1 MDVLKLLVERYLS
14 AAHKL
19 ASLRPKPPQVFV
31 WLKPEVEG
39 EVDRS
44 VVNLLSIGLPAG
56 EFRKTY
62 GSDFSGGLNELGP
75 DGVPEALVSKVWN
88 DRSEVVSEEVEAVAG
103 VEAGVCQQIDRVFAV
118 NHELNCQ
125 CRCKA
130 RYFIAWK
137 QEVALRHSD
146 QA

>member
-1 MDVLKLLVERYLS
+1 MDVLQLFVERHLS
-14 AAHKL
+14 AVHKL
-19 ASLRPKPPQVFV
+19 ASIRPKPSQVFV

-39 EVDRS
+39 KVDRS
-44 VVNLLSIGLPAG
+44 VVNLLSIGLPAR

-62 GSDFSGGLNELGP
+62 GSDFSSDLNELGP
-75 DGVPEALVSKVWN
+75 DGVTETLVSKVLN
-88 DRSEVVSEEVEAVAG
+88 NRSEVVSEEVEAVAG
-103 VEAGVCQQIDRVFAV
+103 IEACICQQIDRVFAV
-118 NHELNCQ
+118 NHELNSQ

-130 RYFIAWK
+130 SHFIAWK